1 MVVNPGKFQSITINT
16 HGKLKNPFKFQID
29 NHEIDS
35 ENSATLLGI
44 KIDNKLNLKN
54 TLQHYIRKLAVGK
67 MPFHVYI
74 SKLDFR
80 K

>member
-1 MVVNPGKFQSITINT
+1 MVVNPDKFQSIPINT

-35 ENSATLLGI
+35 ENSTTLLGI
-44 KIDNKLNLKN
+44 EIDNKLNLKN
-54 TLQHYIRKLAVGK
+54 MVQHCIRKLAASK

-74 SKLDFR
+74 SKLDFW